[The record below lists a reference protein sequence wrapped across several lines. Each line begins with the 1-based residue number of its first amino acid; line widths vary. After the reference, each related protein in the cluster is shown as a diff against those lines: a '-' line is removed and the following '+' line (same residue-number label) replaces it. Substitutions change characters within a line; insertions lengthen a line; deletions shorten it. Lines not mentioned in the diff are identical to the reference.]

1 MLDNSPASCPCCGQ
15 SVAAEGKPP
24 LHDMKLMAGP
34 TAAKALA
41 FVATRPGADLRD
53 IVDHVYAMR
62 SDGGPE
68 NAESTIK
75 VTLSNANRKWRN
87 LGWEVSCGRGKRDGY
102 FLRRAA
108 R

>member
-1 MLDNSPASCPCCGQ
+1 MLDNSPAFCPCCGQ
-15 SVAAEGKPP
+15 SVAAEAKPP
-24 LHDMKLMAGP
+24 LEDMKLMAGP

-41 FVATRPGADLRD
+41 FVASRPGADLRQ

-75 VTLSNANRKWRN
+75 VTLCNANRKWRAI
-87 LGWEVSCGRGKRDGY
+87 GWEVSARRGYRDGY